1 MRGARFPTAHAPRFL
16 ATLGMTGL
24 NEMNFHEIFRMAL
37 IALRTNKLRSAL
49 TMLGVTIGVFSV
61 IGVMTALS
69 VIQTS
74 IEGGLSFLGSNL
86 FQFAK
91 YPVISTKDPELK
103 FANRRNIS
111 LQQANEYKRLME
123 GQANAICFKVFDR
136 GKPASFANTKVQGQ
150 TLVGTNENFLI
161 ANAYTLGYGRNLSA
175 EDVDLARSVVVV
187 GHDIEKKL
195 FPNQTPLGKT
205 IKINDRP
212 YQIVGVLAE
221 KGSSFGQSQDDLL
234 LEPITRYF
242 DDFGWVNR
250 TINVATQSTS
260 QATYN
265 QTLDKAIGAMR
276 AARGLKL
283 GQENDFEIYSNDT
296 LISAFAQV
304 AGTIRIGAFVVSAIA
319 LLAAGIGIMN
329 IMLVSV
335 TERTREIGV
344 RKAIGAR
351 RDDIVKQFLFEAVV
365 LSEVGG
371 LAGILFGVAGGNGV
385 AVWFD
390 IAMVFPWGWAVTGLI
405 VCSLIGI
412 GFGWYPA
419 WRAAMLDPIEAL
431 RYE

>member
-1 MRGARFPTAHAPRFL
+1 
-16 ATLGMTGL
+16 
-24 NEMNFHEIFRMAL
+24 MNFHEIFRMAL
-37 IALRTNKLRSAL
+37 NALKTNKLRSIL

-69 VIQTS
+69 VIQLS
-74 IEGGLSFLGSNL
+74 IENGLSFLGSNL

-91 YPVISTKDPELK
+91 YPVISSRDPEEK

-111 LQQANEYKRLME
+111 LAQANEFKRLME

-136 GKPASFANTKVQGQ
+136 GKPAAFGNSKIQGL
-150 TLVGTNENFLI
+150 TLVGTNENFLT
-161 ANAYTLGYGRNLSA
+161 ANAYTLGYGRNIGA
-175 EDVDLARSVVVV
+175 DDVDLARSVVVV
-187 GHDIEKKL
+187 GSSIEKKL
-195 FPNQTPLGKT
+195 FPNQTPINKT

-212 YQIVGVLAE
+212 YMIIGVMAE
-221 KGSSFGQSQDDLL
+221 KGSSFGQSQDDLML
-234 LEPITRYF
+234 APITRYF
-242 DDFGWVNR
+242 DDFGRVNR
-250 TINVATQSTS
+250 TINIAVQSTS

-283 GQENDFEIYSNDT
+283 SQENDFEIYSNDT
-296 LISAFAQV
+296 LVSAFAQV
-304 AGTIRIGAFVVSAIA
+304 AATIRVGAFIVSAIA

-351 RDDIVKQFLFEAVV
+351 RDDIIKQFLFEAVV

-385 AVWFD
+385 ALFFD
-390 IAMVFPWGWAVTGLI
+390 IAMVFPWGWALTGLI

-419 WRAAMLDPIEAL
+419 RKAARLDPIDAL
-431 RYE
+431 RWE

>member
-1 MRGARFPTAHAPRFL
+1 
-16 ATLGMTGL
+16 
-24 NEMNFHEIFRMAL
+24 MNFHEIIRMAL
-37 IALRTNKLRSAL
+37 TALKTNKLRSVL

-69 VIQTS
+69 VIQLS
-74 IEGGLSFLGSNL
+74 IENGLSFLGSNL

-91 YPVISTKDPELK
+91 YPVISRSDPGLK
-103 FANRRNIS
+103 FANRRNIT
-111 LQQANEYKRLME
+111 LAQANEYKRLME
-123 GQANAICFKVFDR
+123 GQAGAICFKVFDC
-136 GKPASFANTKVQGQ
+136 GKPAAFGNKKLQGL
-150 TLVGTNENFLI
+150 TIVGTNENFLI
-161 ANAYTLGYGRNLSA
+161 ANAYTLGYGRNLTA

-187 GHDIEKKL
+187 GRSIEKKL
-195 FPNQTPLGKT
+195 FPNQTPLAKT

-234 LEPITRYF
+234 LVPITRYF
-242 DDFGWVNR
+242 DDFGSANR
-250 TINVATQSTS
+250 TVNIATQSST

-276 AARGLKL
+276 IARGLKL
-283 GQENDFEIYSNDT
+283 GQEDDFEIYSNDT
-296 LISAFAQV
+296 LVSAFAQV

-351 RDDIVKQFLFEAVV
+351 RDDIVKQFLFEAVF
-365 LSEVGG
+365 LSEIGG

-390 IAMVFPWGWAVTGLI
+390 IAMVFPWAWALTGLI

-419 WRAAMLDPIEAL
+419 RKAATLDPIEAL

>member
-1 MRGARFPTAHAPRFL
+1 MHFA
-16 ATLGMTGL
+16 
-24 NEMNFHEIFRMAL
+24 EIIRMAL
-37 IALRTNKLRSAL
+37 GALRTNKLRSAL

-91 YPVISTKDPELK
+91 YPVISSSDPEEKL
-103 FANRRNIS
+103 ANRRNIV
-111 LQQANEYKRLME
+111 LEEANTYKRLME
-123 GQANAICFKVFDR
+123 GQASAICFKIFDR
-136 GKPASFANTKVQGQ
+136 GKPASYGKTKVQGL
-150 TLVGTNENFLI
+150 TIVGTNEFFLV
-161 ANAYTLGYGRNLSA
+161 ANSYNLGYGRNLSE
-175 EDVDLARSVVVV
+175 EDVDLARPVTVV
-187 GHDIEKKL
+187 GRDIEKKL
-195 FPNQTPLGKT
+195 FPNETPLGKT
-205 IKINDRP
+205 IKINEKP

-221 KGSSFGQSQDDLL
+221 KGSSFGQSQDDLVL
-234 LEPITRYF
+234 VAITKF
-242 DDFGWVNR
+242 LGDFGRAWR
-250 TINVATQSTS
+250 TINIATQSTS

-276 AARGLKL
+276 VARGVKL
-283 GQENDFEIYSNDT
+283 GVENDFEIYSNDT
-296 LISAFAQV
+296 LITAFGQI
-304 AGTIRIGAFVVSAIA
+304 AGTVRIGAFVVSVIA

-351 RDDIVKQFLFEAVV
+351 KNDIVRQFLIEAVV

-371 LAGILFGVAGGNGV
+371 LAGILFGVVGGNGV
-385 AVWFD
+385 ALWFH
-390 IAMVFPWGWAVTGLI
+390 IAMVFPWGWALTGLI

-419 WRAAMLDPIEAL
+419 WKAAELEPVEAL

>member
-1 MRGARFPTAHAPRFL
+1 
-16 ATLGMTGL
+16 
-24 NEMNFHEIFRMAL
+24 MNFLEIIRMAL
-37 IALRTNKLRSAL
+37 TALRSNKLRSAL

-69 VIQTS
+69 VIQVS
-74 IEGGLSFLGSNL
+74 IENGLSFLGSNL

-91 YPVISTKDPELK
+91 YPVISKSDPELK

-111 LQQANEYKRLME
+111 LQEANEYKRLME
-123 GQANAICFKVFDR
+123 GQAGAICFKVFDR
-136 GKPASFANTKVQGQ
+136 GKPAAFGDKKLQGL

-161 ANAYTLGYGRNLSA
+161 ANSYTLGYGRNISP

-195 FPNQTPLGKT
+195 FPNQTPVGKT
-205 IKINDRP
+205 IKINEKP

-221 KGSSFGQSQDDLL
+221 KGSSFGQSQDDMLL
-234 LEPITRYF
+234 VPITRYF
-242 DDFGWVNR
+242 NDFGWVNR
-250 TINVATQSTS
+250 TVNIATQSIT

-276 AARGLKL
+276 IARGLKL

-296 LISAFAQV
+296 LVSAFAQV

-351 RDDIVKQFLFEAVV
+351 RDDIVRQFLFEAVF

-371 LAGILFGVAGGNGV
+371 LLGILLGVGGGNGV
-385 AVWFD
+385 ALYFD
-390 IAMVFPWGWAVTGLI
+390 IAMVFPWGWALTGLI

-419 WRAAMLDPIEAL
+419 LKAATLDPIEAL

>member
-1 MRGARFPTAHAPRFL
+1 
-16 ATLGMTGL
+16 
-24 NEMNFHEIFRMAL
+24 MNFHEIIRMAL
-37 IALRTNKLRSAL
+37 TALKTNKLRSVL

-69 VIQTS
+69 VIQVS
-74 IEGGLSFLGSNL
+74 IENGLSFLGSNL

-91 YPVISTKDPELK
+91 YPVISKSDPELK
-103 FANRRNIS
+103 YANRRNIT
-111 LQQANEYKRLME
+111 LQEANTYKRLME
-123 GQANAICFKVFDR
+123 GQAGAICFKVFDR
-136 GKPASFANTKVQGQ
+136 GKPAAFGTTKIQGL
-150 TLVGTNENFLI
+150 TLVGTNESFLI
-161 ANAYTLGYGRNLSA
+161 SNSYTLGYGRNISP

-187 GHDIEKKL
+187 GHDVEKKL
-195 FPNQTPLGKT
+195 FPGQTPIAKT

-212 YQIVGVLAE
+212 YQIIGVLAE
-221 KGSSFGQSQDDLL
+221 KGSSFGQSQDDMLL
-234 LEPITRYF
+234 VPITRYF
-242 DDFGWVNR
+242 NDFGWVNR
-250 TINVATQSTS
+250 TVNIATQSIS

-276 AARGLKL
+276 IARGLKL
-283 GQENDFEIYSNDT
+283 SQENDFEIYSNDT
-296 LISAFAQV
+296 LVNAFAQV

-351 RDDIVKQFLFEAVV
+351 KDDIVRQFLFEAVF

-371 LAGILFGVAGGNGV
+371 LLGILFGVAGGNGV

-390 IAMVFPWGWAVTGLI
+390 IAMVFPWIWALTGLI

-419 WRAAMLDPIEAL
+419 RKAASLDPIEAL